1 MKKKARKGHKKMKT
15 NEHVVYK
22 EEKKKIKRKK
32 EKKVYF
38 KIRVIGKVAEFVNKL
53 KAGTALQD
61 PKFTPAELVYL
72 NGEEE
77 LKQ

>member
-1 MKKKARKGHKKMKT
+1 M
-15 NEHVVYK
+15 
-22 EEKKKIKRKK
+22 KRKK